1 MSAPIRLGTDLIDLT
16 DGRRVVVSEMGPQG
30 PLYVRKRRLGSKRWY
45 KVPFDPERFR
55 RRPRRRYA
63 KAEARHEPEVRRLAK
78 ALGLAC
84 WEVKLQMQIAD

>member
-16 DGRRVVVSEMGPQG
+16 DGRPVVVSEMGPQG

-45 KVPFDPERFR
+45 KMSYDAERFR

-63 KAEARHEPEVRRLAK
+63 AATARYEPEVRRLAE

-84 WEVKLQMQIAD
+84 WEVVVARAD

>member
-1 MSAPIRLGTDLIDLT
+1 MSAPIRLGTDLIDLH
-16 DGRRVVVSEMGPQG
+16 DGRPVVVSEMGPQG
-30 PLYVRKRRLGSKRWY
+30 PLYVRKRRLGSGRWY

-63 KAEARHEPEVRRLAK
+63 KAAARYEPEVRRLAE

-84 WEVKLQMQIAD
+84 WEVVVARAD